1 VLVRDGHCCRVP
13 GCKNTAF
20 LDLHHIELR
29 SEGGLNV
36 IWNILTLC
44 GAHHRATHQGTL
56 LIQRDG
62 NGGFSFCHA
71 DSTPYGQA
79 IEPQALDVQARLF
92 SALRN
97 MGFKEGEVRAVLEEL
112 QRDDGLRGA
121 SMQDLLRESL
131 RRIRPHRVRTVRN

>member
-1 VLVRDGHCCRVP
+1 VP

-36 IWNILTLC
+36 IWNILTIC

-56 LIQRDG
+56 LIQRDDKG
-62 NGGFSFCHA
+62 RILFFHGDG
-71 DSTPYGQA
+71 TPYGHA
-79 IEPQALDVQARLF
+79 LEPHALDVQAKLF

-97 MGFKEGEVRAVLEEL
+97 MGFKESELRAVLAEL
-112 QRDDGLRGA
+112 RREDCLRGA
-121 SMQDLLRESL
+121 SIQDLLRQAL
-131 RRIRPHRVRTVRN
+131 RRIRPSRPRTARS

>member
-36 IWNILTLC
+36 IWNILTIC
-44 GAHHRATHQGTL
+44 GTHHRATHQGTL
-56 LIQRDG
+56 LIQSDG
-62 NGGFSFCHA
+62 TGGLSFFHA
-71 DSTPYGQA
+71 DGTPYGQA
-79 IEPQALDVQARLF
+79 IEPRALDVQARLF

-97 MGFKEGEVRAVLEEL
+97 MGFKEGEVRAVIEEL
-112 QRDDGLRGA
+112 RRDDGLRGA
-121 SMQDLLRESL
+121 SIQELLREGL
-131 RRIRPHRVRTVRN
+131 RWIRPSRLVTVRS